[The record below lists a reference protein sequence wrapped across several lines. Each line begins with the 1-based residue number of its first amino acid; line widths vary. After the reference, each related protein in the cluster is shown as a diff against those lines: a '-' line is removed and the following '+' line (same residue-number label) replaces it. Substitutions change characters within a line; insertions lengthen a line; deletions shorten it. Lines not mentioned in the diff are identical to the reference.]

1 MRFAFLAALALA
13 SSVAVADQWEPPER
27 KTYASDDQQARLTIV
42 PRDLESASA
51 YFRDKVAHRE
61 PAGAPQGAKA
71 RTATVIIEQKDASG
85 EWKKSWSGPIP
96 NEIAPVDVL
105 VADHAAAFV
114 TLDDWHGLG
123 YSQNAVAIYRGDG
136 TLIRHFA
143 LSDLF
148 PDWFIAAL
156 PHSVS
161 SIWWRQKPRLSADQ
175 STLIIPVVR
184 PAPDE
189 AEAFREGKTAD
200 LAFRIADGAPV
211 GLESNE
217 WKTVLDEAASVARAM
232 CVSERQYLQL
242 WNQPIKAPISNKEE
256 DWHFYLNETQF
267 RTKRSHQDGPY
278 PATTVLRSPGA
289 TDFAASV
296 EWLRTALTEKAVI
309 PHDLRAIGSPD
320 TENLTTWI
328 EKIAADKPRGLLRN
342 VDLVIVSDTT
352 HTGRIRQAL
361 SQSGAN
367 LTFIDPAVPIPQV
380 KERLQKEGELVVCR
394 VPAPSGEES
403 KKGEG

>member
-1 MRFAFLAALALA
+1 MLDWGLSRAYHIPGQGSYLRAGTLGDLPMRHVDRA
-13 SSVAVADQWEPPER
+13 VAV
-27 KTYASDDQQARLTIV
+27 
-42 PRDLESASA
+42 
-51 YFRDKVAHRE
+51 
-61 PAGAPQGAKA
+61 G
-71 RTATVIIEQKDASG
+71 
-85 EWKKSWSGPIP
+85 
-96 NEIAPVDVL
+96 
-105 VADHAAAFV
+105 DHAA
-114 TLDDWHGLG
+114 
-123 YSQNAVAIYRGDG
+123 Q
-136 TLIRHFA
+136 
-143 LSDLF
+143 
-148 PDWFIAAL
+148 
-156 PHSVS
+156 
-161 SIWWRQKPRLSADQ
+161 
-175 STLIIPVVR
+175 
-184 PAPDE
+184 E
-189 AEAFREGKTAD
+189 
-200 LAFRIADGAPV
+200 
-211 GLESNE
+211 
-217 WKTVLDEAASVARAM
+217 
-232 CVSERQYLQL
+232 
-242 WNQPIKAPISNKEE
+242 
-256 DWHFYLNETQF
+256 
-267 RTKRSHQDGPY
+267 DGPY